1 MYYLSGYEKL
11 IELVKTAS
19 ESKVTGNDIK
29 LIGHDYNKYL
39 RNISV
44 FENGINW
51 DGIYLI
57 DYPSL
62 NAYAKNHAEK
72 IKSHIKENSEI
83 LKNRLK
89 DGFFQEVLTKLE
101 ESNFEI
107 FNLAKLVIKMVLI
120 NNLNS
125 YTNGTTSD
133 TIGLASMDF
142 KDHFNQ
148 QDFIELIVHQMT
160 HMFLF
165 MDDKVF
171 NHCDEERKEVMI
183 ETYDIK
189 FILGGTQFPL
199 YLAYH
204 SYIVGVEVLCFRE
217 ESYGINGD
225 GNYHGKTSRIF
236 KICESFQR
244 ALILNMHHFSRR
256 GLEIFEKSVNIF
268 EFKKKQNPVFAN
280 GL

>member
-1 MYYLSGYEKL
+1 MYYLFGYKKL
-11 IELVKTAS
+11 IELVKKAS
-19 ESKVTGNDIK
+19 ASKLPVDDIK
-29 LIGHDYNKYL
+29 LLGDDYKNYL
-39 RNISV
+39 NSVSV
-44 FENGINW
+44 FENDINW
-51 DGIYLI
+51 DEIRLI

-62 NAYAKNHAEK
+62 HVYANNHAEK
-72 IKSHIKENSEI
+72 IKVHIKENSEI
-83 LKNRLK
+83 LKNRLR
-89 DGFFQEVLTKLE
+89 DGFFQEALTKLE

-125 YTNGTTSD
+125 YTNGTTAD

-148 QDFIELIVHQMT
+148 QDFIELVVHQMT
-160 HMFLF
+160 HMYLF

-171 NHCDEERKEVMI
+171 NHCDEEKKEIMI

-217 ESYGINGD
+217 ETYGINGD

-236 KICESFQR
+236 KICELFQK
-244 ALILNMHHFSRR
+244 ALILNTHHFSKR
-256 GLEIFEKSVNIF
+256 GLGIFEKSVNLF
-268 EFKKKQNPVFAN
+268 ESKKKKYPIFAN
-280 GL
+280 EL